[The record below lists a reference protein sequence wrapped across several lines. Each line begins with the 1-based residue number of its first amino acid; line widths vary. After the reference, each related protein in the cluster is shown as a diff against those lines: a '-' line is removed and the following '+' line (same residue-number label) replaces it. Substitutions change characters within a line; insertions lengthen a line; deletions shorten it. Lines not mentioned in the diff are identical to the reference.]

1 MSARA
6 ILVAAVTARLKG
18 WAGLAGVA
26 VFDAP
31 PVRAGL
37 PFVQV
42 EEPVLAN
49 WGGIGFAG
57 AEGKLAVTLAD
68 GGERPVRARLLMA
81 AVEACLA
88 GMPTPL
94 PEGWRLTQLRLS
106 RGRLARAGE
115 RWTATAEF
123 AVRMVRE
130 DG

>member
-1 MSARA
+1 MSARDV
-6 ILVAAVTARLKG
+6 LVAALAARLKG

-31 PVRAGL
+31 PVRAGF

-42 EEPVLAN
+42 EEPVLAD
-49 WGGIGFAG
+49 WGGTGFVG

-88 GMPTPL
+88 GMPAAL

-106 RGRLARAGE
+106 RGRLVRSGE
-115 RWTATAEF
+115 RWSGTAEF
-123 AVRMVRE
+123 VVRMVRE
-130 DG
+130 G